1 MKSRIL
7 DFMSNPVFF
16 SPYMSNPVF
25 FYTQGSGRHQSEDE
39 VSEFLTDIF
48 SDLSIDRE
56 ENAEL
61 VAFFVEVNPPPVDKL
76 IFTPFALD
84 ATFWEMIMT
93 SIYSSWVRLMLWFMP
108 LR

>member
-25 FYTQGSGRHQSEDE
+25 FYTQGSGRHRSEDE

-48 SDLSIDRE
+48 SDRSIDQE
-56 ENAEL
+56 ENAKL
-61 VAFFVEVNPPPVDKL
+61 VAFFAEVNPPTVDKL
-76 IFTPFALD
+76 VFTRASASRIGCDFLGD
-84 ATFWEMIMT
+84 DRDINIQKKTEI
-93 SIYSSWVRLMLWFMP
+93 
-108 LR
+108 